1 MKTNLPY
8 SCPGCAALLKVTSL
22 TCAQCGTVVSGTFP
36 LPALS
41 QLSPEEQQF
50 VLDFI
55 KCSGSL
61 KIMAQKLRLS
71 YPSVRNLLDEIIEKI
86 MQNEKHKK

>member
-1 MKTNLPY
+1 MPTKLPY
-8 SCPGCAALLKVTSL
+8 SCPGCSALLKVTSL
-22 TCAQCGTVVSGTFP
+22 TCAECGTVVSGTFP

-41 QLSPEEQQF
+41 QLSAEEQQF

-61 KIMAQKLRLS
+61 KIMAQQLKLS

-86 MQNEKHKK
+86 NQNEKHKK